1 MIYGFQSSSIEV
13 SCQIEVS
20 EHLQTRQQNKD
31 LSIASIEEYTH
42 TKIRFPLMMNND
54 SGRRT
59 SVLITGLAMHV
70 CQARKL
76 FDVSDDQED
85 FQIDFSSRVQLCLPI
100 ILMFEIPIDKE
111 PTRGMRSSL
120 RILLLEIPFVFSLEE
135 IIHMKDQLNIIAMI
149 RTRKDRFGKVNH

>member
-20 EHLQTRQQNKD
+20 EHLQIRQQNKD

-85 FQIDFSSRVQLCLPI
+85 CQ
-100 ILMFEIPIDKE
+100 
-111 PTRGMRSSL
+111 
-120 RILLLEIPFVFSLEE
+120 
-135 IIHMKDQLNIIAMI
+135 
-149 RTRKDRFGKVNH
+149 